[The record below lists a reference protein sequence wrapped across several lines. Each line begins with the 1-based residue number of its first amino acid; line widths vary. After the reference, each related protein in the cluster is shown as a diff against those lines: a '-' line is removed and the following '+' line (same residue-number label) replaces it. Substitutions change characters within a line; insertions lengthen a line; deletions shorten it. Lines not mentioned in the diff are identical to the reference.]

1 MQRARSGLV
10 SILVALGALAAAGFA
25 AASPPLAPQQ
35 LECVANGWNGF
46 SVNVEGRPRM
56 VLWKGPPGAWR
67 HGAIV
72 AMHGG
77 GGRNFHWCVA
87 SSAMTAAQVRFSEM
101 AVARG
106 FAVFLLD
113 SGDEVTDREGR
124 GCGKVWDDEVRA
136 RANLDLPFIG
146 AVIAEEIPA
155 HRPAGS
161 ANHVFLTGLSS
172 GGYMATRAGTHL
184 QGLVSAVAP
193 VSSGDPYGWH
203 RVCDAGLSA
212 RARVHGVALDNDTG
226 RRISEAGACESS
238 HYRHEAPWDGAANAG
253 SPVFRL
259 FHHSFDGVH
268 DRSCAVRLER
278 QLALRGYRAE
288 PTFWLQGDGR
298 RSFANHLWQDAYNAP
313 LLEFFERAG
322 VRVRQR

>member
-1 MQRARSGLV
+1 MEGARRGLV
-10 SILVALGALAAAGFA
+10 SMLFALGALAAAAVA

-35 LECVANGWNGF
+35 LECVANGWSGL

-56 VLWKGPPGAWR
+56 VLWKAPPGAWR
-67 HGAIV
+67 RGAIV

-87 SSAMTAAQVRFSEM
+87 NTAMTAAQVRFAEM

-146 AVIAEEIPA
+146 AVIGEEIPA

-161 ANHVFLTGLSS
+161 ASGVFLTGLSS
-172 GGYMATRAGTHL
+172 GGYMATRAGTHF
-184 QGLVSAVAP
+184 QGLVTAVAP

-203 RVCDAGLSA
+203 RVCEPGLTA
-212 RARVHGVALDNDTG
+212 RRTVQGVALDNDTG
-226 RRISEAGACESS
+226 KRISEAGACESPN
-238 HYRHEAPWDGAANAG
+238 HRNEAPWDGAAHAS

-259 FHHSFDGVH
+259 FHHAFDGVH
-268 DRSCAVRLER
+268 DRSCATRLER
-278 QLALRGYRAE
+278 QLALRGYRSE
-288 PTFWLQGDGR
+288 PTFLLQGDGR
-298 RSFANHLWQDAYNAP
+298 RSFANHLWQDAYSAP
-313 LLEFFERAG
+313 VLEFFERAAA
-322 VRVRQR
+322 RVRQR